1 MRHVSLVIGAAA
13 ALLAA
18 CGSDVED
25 LREFTRTAHADRVP
39 NIEQMPELKPQDT
52 YIYAAA
58 NLPDPFAAGNLQPE
72 VQRAADAAQSVSN
85 RRKEPLEEYPLD
97 ALKMVGTLV
106 RGTQSWV
113 VIRAPDGTVHRAQVG
128 SYIGQHSGKITRISE
143 ARVDVLEFI
152 PGGGGSGL
160 VEREAALAI
169 AD

>member
-1 MRHVSLVIGAAA
+1 MRRASFILAA
-13 ALLAA
+13 ALLAG

-25 LREFTRTAHADRVP
+25 LREFTRTAHANQVP
-39 NIEQMPELKPQDT
+39 KIEPVPELKPQDT
-52 YIYAAA
+52 YTYAAA
-58 NLPDPFAAGNLQPE
+58 NLPDPFAAGKLRPE
-72 VQRAADAAQSVSN
+72 GQRAASAAQTVSN

-106 RGTQSWV
+106 RGTQSWAI
-113 VIRAPDGTVHRAQVG
+113 IRAPDGTVHRAQVG
-128 SYIGQHSGKITRISE
+128 NYVGQYLGKITRISE
-143 ARVDVLEFI
+143 ARVDVLELI